1 MGKQDCESI
10 LLVLLYPVSPP
21 EKDSSH
27 SLIGTTPVNST
38 IGYIVNDP
46 GKWFSPQEEVLRA
59 LGDPRL
65 QDGKFRTRLASKVFF
80 LDPFSFVSVA
90 PGFSLVHS
98 LSLSITGHR
107 LSFFY
112 RPLSS
117 PLSHSSS
124 LSHLMG
130 NHRTVN
136 ILNRI

>member
-46 GKWFSPQEEVLRA
+46 GKWFSPQGEVLRA

-90 PGFSLVHS
+90 PGSLLSIPFPSPSLVIDYPS
-98 LSLSITGHR
+98 STALSLPLFLTLPLCLTLWGIIEPSI
-107 LSFFY
+107 F
-112 RPLSS
+112 
-117 PLSHSSS
+117 
-124 LSHLMG
+124 
-130 NHRTVN
+130 
-136 ILNRI
+136 

>member
-46 GKWFSPQEEVLRA
+46 GKWFSPQGEVLRA

-90 PGFSLVHS
+90 PGFFLVHS
-98 LSLSITGHR
+98 LFPLHHWWTILLLPPSLFP
-107 LSFFY
+107 SFLLFLAVSPY
-112 RPLSS
+112 GESS
-117 PLSHSSS
+117 
-124 LSHLMG
+124 
-130 NHRTVN
+130 
-136 ILNRI
+136 NRQYFK